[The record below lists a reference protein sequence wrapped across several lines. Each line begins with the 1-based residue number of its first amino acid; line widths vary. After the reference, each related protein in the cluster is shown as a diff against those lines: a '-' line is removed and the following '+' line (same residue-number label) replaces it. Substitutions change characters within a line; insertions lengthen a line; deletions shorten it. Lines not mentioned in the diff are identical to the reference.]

1 MSGRRS
7 ELPRPFGALFRRLFP
22 TAMGAEAC
30 EDLRSEYA
38 SLRERHGRLTLLP
51 WCLFQLLRPS
61 TWELAWKLRRVEAST
76 SRATSGGRDAAGSA
90 RASAPPSLLGGW
102 WLDVKLGWRMLRR
115 YPGLTLIGVLSIA
128 VAVGASAGFFAVS
141 QNLLDPTLPIP
152 EGDRLVGIQTW
163 DVATNRPEVFV
174 LYDFGVWREELE
186 SVEEVGAFSPF
197 QPNLIL
203 EDGRSVSIP
212 GSRITAAAFGNARV
226 SPLLGRP
233 IVEADEQAG
242 AADVAVIGFE
252 VWQDLFGRDPS
263 VIGRVVRIGAT
274 PHTIVGV
281 MPPGFR
287 FPYADDLW
295 VPLRADPSAVEPLE
309 GPFVSVMARLRDGV
323 GIEEAQAELTVL
335 GRRMA
340 AEHPDT
346 HESLSPR
353 VEGYAQ
359 SLFNSPTLQFSVGR
373 AILLILLLVV
383 CANVGALV
391 YARNAARMPEVSV
404 RRALGASRGRI
415 VVQLFIEAV
424 VLSTLGAAIGI
435 AFVRW
440 GMRGLAD
447 IAAGAVPGGTV
458 RLPFYWQWELA
469 PATLVYIGA
478 ATGLCAIVVGLL
490 PAVKLTRQPT
500 GTLLRQAGRGGV
512 APPFGLIA
520 KATIALQVGLS
531 VGLLAVATGQLRTLI
546 TVSEA
551 RVPGVSSEQ
560 YLTVGLEPAE
570 IADASGFE
578 AAIIGVWDVAR
589 ALKRRLA
596 LEPEVRSVTL
606 ASALPG
612 MPHPQELV
620 EIEGA
625 EVIDPV
631 TVRVA
636 RVEPEYFEALGVP
649 IAEGRVFD
657 SGDLA
662 PDGSAQPA
670 VIVNQSFA
678 RRAAGDMSVLGQRVR
693 FLRPGADPGPWLE
706 IVGVAEDLG
715 MSFSDPESPQGLY
728 VPLTYDAFPVSMAV
742 RVGADAASF
751 EPRLRSLAATTDPT
765 LRLIG
770 VRTLDAVLEAVR
782 TRERW
787 SYLGI
792 LLATLATM
800 ALSLSGV
807 YAVTSY
813 FVVQRTREIGIRVA
827 LGANARQIAFG
838 VASRTLV
845 PALVGTVLGG
855 AISVALT
862 STLGLRLVIAIGV
875 SVAMLGAV
883 LLACIGPLR
892 RAIAMHP
899 TEAIQTGV

>member
-1 MSGRRS
+1 MSGGRS
-7 ELPRPFGALFRRLFP
+7 ELPRPFGALFRWLFP

-30 EDLRSEYA
+30 EDLRAAYA
-38 SLRERHGRLTLLP
+38 GLRERHGRLTLLP
-51 WCLFQLLRPS
+51 WCLVQLLRPS
-61 TWELAWKLRRVEAST
+61 TWELAWQLRRM
-76 SRATSGGRDAAGSA
+76 SGRWDAPGSA

-115 YPGLTLIGVLSIA
+115 YPVLTLIGVLSIA

-141 QNLLDPTLPIP
+141 QNFLDPTLPIP
-152 EGDRLVGIQTW
+152 EGDRLVGIQNW
-163 DVATNRPEVFV
+163 DVATNQPAIFG
-174 LYDFGVWREELE
+174 LHDFGVWRDELE

-226 SPLLGRP
+226 SPLMGRP

-252 VWQDLFGRDPS
+252 VWQDLFGGDPS
-263 VIGRVVRIGAT
+263 VIGRVARIGAA
-274 PHTIVGV
+274 PHAIVGV
-281 MPPGFR
+281 MPQGFR

-323 GIEEAQAELTVL
+323 GIEEAEAELTVL

-359 SLFNSPTLQFSVGR
+359 SLYMGPTLQFSVGR
-373 AILLILLLVV
+373 AVLLILLLVV

-391 YARNAARMPEVSV
+391 YARNAARIPEVSV

-415 VVQLFIEAV
+415 LVQLFIEGV

-440 GMRGLAD
+440 GMRALAE
-447 IAAGAVPGGTV
+447 IAAGAIPGGTV

-469 PATLVYIGA
+469 PATLVYIGV

-490 PAVKLTRQPT
+490 PAAKLTRQPT
-500 GTLLRQAGRGGV
+500 GKLLRQGGRGGI

-520 KATIALQVGLS
+520 KAMIALQVGLS
-531 VGLLAVATGQLRTLI
+531 VGLLAVAAGQLPTLV

-560 YLTVGLEPAE
+560 YLTVQLEPAD
-570 IADASGFE
+570 IADASGFD
-578 AAIIGVWDVAR
+578 AAIVGVWDVAR
-589 ALKRRLA
+589 ALQTRLA
-596 LEPEVRSVTL
+596 LEPQVASVTL
-606 ASALPG
+606 ASAFPG
-612 MPHPQELV
+612 MSHPQQLV

-625 EVIDPV
+625 AVVEPV
-631 TVRVA
+631 AARMA
-636 RVEPEYFEALGVP
+636 RVEPEYFEGLGVP
-649 IAEGRVFD
+649 IAEGRAFD

-662 PDGSAQPA
+662 PDGSAQPV
-670 VIVNQSFA
+670 VIVNRSFA
-678 RRAAGDMSVLGQRVR
+678 RRVAGDRSVLGRRLR
-693 FLRPGADPGPWLE
+693 FVGPGAGPGPGPDPGPWLE

-715 MSFSDPESPQGLY
+715 MSFADPESPQGLY
-728 VPLTYDAFPVSMAV
+728 VPLTYETFPVSMAV

-751 EPRLRSLAATTDPT
+751 EPRLRSLAAAADPT

-807 YAVTSY
+807 YAVTSF
-813 FVVQRTREIGIRVA
+813 FVVQRTREIGVRVA
-827 LGANARQIAFG
+827 LGANSRQIVFG
-838 VASRTLV
+838 VASRALA
-845 PALVGTVLGG
+845 PAFVGTLLGG
-855 AISVALT
+855 ALSAALT
-862 STLGLRLVIAIGV
+862 SALGLQLVIAIGV
-875 SVAMLGAV
+875 SAAMLGAV
-883 LLACIGPLR
+883 LLACVGPLR
-892 RAIAMHP
+892 RAVAMPP
-899 TEAIQTGV
+899 TKAIQTGV

>member
-1 MSGRRS
+1 MSGRRF

-61 TWELAWKLRRVEAST
+61 TWELAWKLRGVTAST
-76 SRATSGGRDAAGSA
+76 SPATSGRRDAAGSA
-90 RASAPPSLLGGW
+90 RASAPPYLLGGW

-115 YPGLTLIGVLSIA
+115 YPVLTLIGVLSIA

-163 DVATNRPEVFV
+163 NVATNQPVIFV
-174 LYDFGVWREELE
+174 LYDFGVWRDELE

-226 SPLLGRP
+226 SPLMGRP
-233 IVEADEQAG
+233 ILEADEEAG
-242 AADVAVIGFE
+242 AADVAVIGFD
-252 VWQDLFGRDPS
+252 VWRDLFGGDPG

-281 MPPGFR
+281 MPRGFR

-295 VPLRADPSAVEPLE
+295 VPLRADPSAVEPLQ
-309 GPFVSVMARLRDGV
+309 GPFVTVMARLRDGV

-340 AEHPDT
+340 ADHPDT
-346 HESLSPR
+346 HESLRPR

-359 SLFNSPTLQFSVGR
+359 SLYMGPTLQFSVGR
-373 AILLILLLVV
+373 AVLLILLLVV

-415 VVQLFIEAV
+415 LVQLFIEAV
-424 VLSTLGAAIGI
+424 LLSTIGALIGI

-440 GMRGLAD
+440 GMRALAEV
-447 IAAGAVPGGTV
+447 AAGALPGGTV

-469 PATLVYIGA
+469 PETLIYIGA
-478 ATGLCAIVVGLL
+478 ATVLCAVVAGLL
-490 PAVKLTRQPT
+490 PAVKLTREPS
-500 GTLLRQAGRGGV
+500 GKSLRQAGRGGI
-512 APPFGLIA
+512 APPFGRMA
-520 KATIALQVGLS
+520 KAAIALQVGLS
-531 VGLLAVATGQLRTLI
+531 VGLLAVAAGQLPTLI
-546 TVSEA
+546 TISEA
-551 RVPGVSSEQ
+551 SVPGVSSEQ
-560 YLTVGLEPAE
+560 YLTMRLEPADV
-570 IADASGFE
+570 ADASVFG

-589 ALKRRLA
+589 ALKTRLV

-612 MPHPQELV
+612 MSHPQQLV
-620 EIEGA
+620 EIEGDA
-625 EVIDPV
+625 RIEPLAA
-631 TVRVA
+631 RVA
-636 RVEPEYFEALGVP
+636 RVETEFFEGLGAP
-649 IAEGRVFD
+649 IAEGRPFD

-662 PDGSAQPA
+662 SDGSAQPV
-670 VIVNQSFA
+670 VIVNRSFA
-678 RRAAGDMSVLGQRVR
+678 RRAAGEANVLGQRVR

-728 VPLTYDAFPVSMAV
+728 VPLTYDALPVSMAV
-742 RVGADAASF
+742 RVGAEGASF
-751 EPRLRSLAATTDPT
+751 EPRLRSLAAATDPT
-765 LRLIG
+765 VRLIG

-807 YAVTSY
+807 YAVTSF

-827 LGANARQIAFG
+827 LGANSRQIAFG
-838 VASRTLV
+838 VASRALV

-855 AISVALT
+855 ALSVALT

-883 LLACIGPLR
+883 LLACVGPLR